1 MWVREIKQT
10 SVVFV
15 PVRWGSVFGGS
26 GWGRGFSIS
35 SGSSLSSSVSSST
48 TFTRLILYASLSSS
62 PIPHTFDPPLCCS
75 LLRPGARAP
84 SALGWKPNFSSGLI
98 LVSSSHFPVFLQ
110 FPLTALALT
119 SALRQSSIPPFLHSK
134 IQCRLLHCNH
144 TSTIRPK
151 LPTLGLT
158 HDAVVMSLP
167 LLVATLSTHIKP
179 GVFTEC
185 VS

>member
-98 LVSSSHFPVFLQ
+98 L
-110 FPLTALALT
+110 
-119 SALRQSSIPPFLHSK
+119 SSIPPFLHSK